1 MFVMLPP
8 MGSPLL
14 SIAEARERVLAAVT
28 RLEAEELPVER
39 ALGRVLAEDLIAASD
54 VPGFASSAMDGFAVR
69 SGPAGRELRVAG
81 EARAGHPAQVGV
93 SDGEA
98 IRISTGAAMPGGA
111 DAVLQ
116 IELVDDRGDHV
127 VLRDDVAHG
136 RNVRGAGEDLR
147 AGDRV
152 LPAGALLGP
161 AQLGIAVHAGRA
173 GLRCARRP
181 RVAVLAT
188 GDELA
193 PPGAA
198 LAPGQVHDSNRV
210 TISALAQRDGAELVL
225 ARDVPD
231 EADATR
237 EAIAGALERCD
248 VLLLSGGVSVGPHD
262 HVKPALAQLGA
273 EERFWRVAL
282 RPGKPT
288 WFGVRGEKLVF
299 GLPGNPVSAMV
310 TYLLFAR
317 PALAALQG
325 AEPPVPARVTLG
337 RPLKAHAHRDE
348 CVRVRVEDGR
358 AYSTG
363 PQGSHILRSMALAD
377 GLVIVPRG
385 EGLVL
390 AEGTEVEL
398 LAI

>member
-1 MFVMLPP
+1 MLPP
-8 MGSPLL
+8 MGRPLL
-14 SIAEARERVLAAVT
+14 SIDEARERVLAAVAAP
-28 RLEAEELPVER
+28 LASEELPVED
-39 ALGRVLAEDLIAASD
+39 ALGRVLAEDIRAEGD
-54 VPGFASSAMDGFAVR
+54 VPAFASSAMDGFAVR
-69 SGPAGRELRVAG
+69 SGPSGRVLRVVA

-93 SDGEA
+93 GDGEA
-98 IRISTGAAMPGGA
+98 IRISTGAAMPEGA
-111 DAVLQ
+111 EAVLQ
-116 IELVDDRGDHV
+116 QELAEDRGDTV
-127 VLRDDVAHG
+127 ELQDEVAPG

-147 AGDRV
+147 AGDEV
-152 LPAGALLGP
+152 LPAGTMLGP
-161 AQLGIAVHAGRA
+161 AQAGIAVHAGRA
-173 GLRCARRP
+173 VVRCSRRP

-188 GDELA
+188 GDELV
-193 PPGAA
+193 PPGAP
-198 LAPGQVHDSNRV
+198 LGPGQVHDSNRV
-210 TISALAQRDGAELVL
+210 TIGALARRDGADVVL

-231 EADATR
+231 DAGATR
-237 EAIAGALERCD
+237 EAIADALEHCD

-262 HVKPALAQLGA
+262 HVKPALERLGV

-288 WFGVRGEKLVF
+288 WFGTRGETLVF

-325 AEPPVPARVTLG
+325 ARAAQPARVTLG
-337 RPLKAHAHRDE
+337 EPLTAHPHRDE

-377 GLVIVPRG
+377 GLIVVPRG
-385 EGLVL
+385 ERRVL
-390 AEGTEVEL
+390 AAGTEVEL
-398 LAI
+398 LAV